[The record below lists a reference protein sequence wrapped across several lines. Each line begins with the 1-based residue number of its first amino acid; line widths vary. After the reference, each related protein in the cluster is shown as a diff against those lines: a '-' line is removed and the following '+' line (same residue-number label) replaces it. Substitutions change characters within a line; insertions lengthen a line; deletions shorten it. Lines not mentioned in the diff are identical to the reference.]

1 MEVTPTI
8 RLLVS
13 DIDSTLV
20 WRGMLPPANYTALNR
35 VRQQG
40 VQVVLATVRKFSS
53 AKEISNLLGFACPLI
68 CEGGATTY
76 DVDGTCVAATAID
89 HAVMHQ
95 IATIADA
102 AAIPMLLTSHGV
114 NFATAGAI
122 QELTS
127 FDVDTHPVPNA
138 HTVVATHAIT
148 RLIVAEEHHVEALA
162 AAIAHLPVRIARHY
176 NRAGTLDDAVITHPA
191 ATKEAA
197 VAAWCARHG
206 WTWQDVLAIGD
217 AEADLAMVQ
226 HAAIGV
232 APANAQPAVK
242 AVATWVGP
250 YAEDGAVAAAIQR
263 FLERKRGKP

>member
-1 MEVTPTI
+1 MTSPV

-20 WRGMLPPANYTALNR
+20 WRGMLPPANTTALNR
-35 VRQQG
+35 IRQQG

-89 HAVMHQ
+89 STVMRQ
-95 IATIADA
+95 IASIADTA
-102 AAIPMLLTSHGV
+102 GIPLLLTSHGV

-127 FDVDTHPVPNA
+127 FDVGTHQVPDA
-138 HTVVATHAIT
+138 STVVTNHAIT
-148 RLIVAEEHHVEALA
+148 RLIVAEAHHVEALA
-162 AAIAHLPVRIARHY
+162 TAIAHLPVRIARHY
-176 NRAGTLDDAVITHPA
+176 NRAGTLDDAVITHPD

-197 VAAWCARHG
+197 VAGWCARHG

-217 AEADLAMVQ
+217 AEADLAMVH

-242 AVATWVGP
+242 AVANWVAP

-263 FLERKRGKP
+263 FFP

>member
-1 MEVTPTI
+1 MTSPV

-20 WRGMLPPANYTALNR
+20 WRGMLPPANTTALNR
-35 VRQQG
+35 IRHQG

-89 HAVMHQ
+89 STVMRQ
-95 IATIADA
+95 IASIADTA
-102 AAIPMLLTSHGV
+102 GIPLLLTSHGV

-127 FDVDTHPVPNA
+127 FDVGTHQVPDA
-138 HTVVATHAIT
+138 STVVTNHAIT
-148 RLIVAEEHHVEALA
+148 RLIVAEAHHVEALA

-176 NRAGTLDDAVITHPA
+176 NRAGTLDDAVITHPD

-197 VAAWCARHG
+197 VAGWCVRHG

-217 AEADLAMVQ
+217 AEADLAMVH

-242 AVATWVGP
+242 AVANWVAP

-263 FLERKRGKP
+263 FFP

>member
-1 MEVTPTI
+1 MTSPV

-20 WRGMLPPANYTALNR
+20 WRGMLPPANTTALNR
-35 VRQQG
+35 IRHQG

-76 DVDGTCVAATAID
+76 DSDGTCVAATAID
-89 HAVMHQ
+89 STVMRQ
-95 IATIADA
+95 IASIADA

-127 FDVDTHPVPNA
+127 FDVGTHQVPDA
-138 HTVVATHAIT
+138 STVVTNHAIT
-148 RLIVAEEHHVEALA
+148 RLIVAEPHHVEALA

-176 NRAGTLDDAVITHPA
+176 NRAGTLDDAVITHPD

-217 AEADLAMVQ
+217 AEADLAMVH

-242 AVATWVGP
+242 AVANWVAP

-263 FLERKRGKP
+263 FFP

>member
-1 MEVTPTI
+1 MTSPV

-20 WRGMLPPANYTALNR
+20 WRGMLPPANTTALNR
-35 VRQQG
+35 IRQQG

-89 HAVMHQ
+89 STVMRQ
-95 IATIADA
+95 IASIADTA
-102 AAIPMLLTSHGV
+102 GIPLLLTSHGV

-127 FDVDTHPVPNA
+127 FDVGTHQVPDA
-138 HTVVATHAIT
+138 STVVTNHAIT
-148 RLIVAEEHHVEALA
+148 RLIVAEAHHVEALA
-162 AAIAHLPVRIARHY
+162 TAIAHLPVRIARHY
-176 NRAGTLDDAVITHPA
+176 NRAGTLDDAVITHPD

-197 VAAWCARHG
+197 VAAWCVRHG

-217 AEADLAMVQ
+217 AEADLAMVH

-242 AVATWVGP
+242 AVANWVAP

-263 FLERKRGKP
+263 FFP

>member
-1 MEVTPTI
+1 VEVTHAI

-20 WRGMLPPANYTALNR
+20 WRGLLPPTNATALNHI
-35 VRQQG
+35 RQQG
-40 VQVVLATVRKFSS
+40 VQVVLATVRKYSS
-53 AKEISNLLGFACPLI
+53 AKEISDLLGFACPLI

-89 HAVMHQ
+89 ADVMRQ
-95 IATIADA
+95 IATIADTA
-102 AAIPMLLTSHGV
+102 GIPLLLTSHGV

-127 FDVDTHPVPNA
+127 FDVGTHQ
-138 HTVVATHAIT
+138 VATAMSVVVQQQIT
-148 RLIVAEEHHVEALA
+148 RLIVAEPHHVEALA

-176 NRAGTLDDAVITHPA
+176 NRAGVLEDAVITHPD

-206 WTWQDVLAIGD
+206 WTWQEVLAIGD

-242 AVATWVGP
+242 AVANWVAP
-250 YAEDGAVAAAIQR
+250 YAEDGAVAAAVQR
-263 FLERKRGKP
+263 FF

>member
-1 MEVTPTI
+1 MTSPV

-20 WRGMLPPANYTALNR
+20 WRGMLPPANTTALNR
-35 VRQQG
+35 IRHQG

-89 HAVMHQ
+89 STVMRQ
-95 IATIADA
+95 IASIADTA
-102 AAIPMLLTSHGV
+102 GIPLLLTSHGV

-127 FDVDTHPVPNA
+127 FDVGTHQVPDA
-138 HTVVATHAIT
+138 STVVTNHAIT
-148 RLIVAEEHHVEALA
+148 RLIVAEAHHVEALA

-176 NRAGTLDDAVITHPA
+176 NRAGTLDDAVITHPD

-217 AEADLAMVQ
+217 AEADLAMVH

-242 AVATWVGP
+242 AVANWVAP

-263 FLERKRGKP
+263 FFP